1 MYERSFK
8 NLEGLDLTNE
18 PNNST
23 IKDQNNALNDS
34 ARKKLMMNKVVPF
47 SPDAGTMQE
56 RGDPNEIELA
66 PSGSMLDVNP

>member
-47 SPDAGTMQE
+47 SPDADTLKE
-56 RGDPNEIELA
+56 RGDPN
-66 PSGSMLDVNP
+66 